1 MKLLDS
7 PGVLFGGSAEKQAMR
22 GALNASALA
31 DPIDGAIALLDRC
44 DQTTLALHYNSKPCQ
59 NTRAFLAQLAQKRGM
74 VKKGGIPDLEASARQ
89 ILQGNGSI
97 KNQRL
102 HQFILDCQ
110 RGKIKFFTKAPKL
123 ETHKMP
129 EFLDAKI
136 VTEMAAEF
144 KLEDNT
150 DWMDTTDLANPTQG
164 ATVKVLDDGFTELEA
179 LEESEDEEIEE
190 DEGEEMEEDQEGK
203 V

>member
-1 MKLLDS
+1 M
-7 PGVLFGGSAEKQAMR
+7 G
-22 GALNASALA
+22 
-31 DPIDGAIALLDRC
+31 
-44 DQTTLALHYNSKPCQ
+44 LALHYNSKPCQ

-89 ILQGNGSI
+89 ILQ
-97 KNQRL
+97 
-102 HQFILDCQ
+102 DCQ

-150 DWMDTTDLANPTQG
+150 DWMDTTDLATPTQG
-164 ATVKVLDDGFTELEA
+164 ATVKILDDGFTELEA
-179 LEESEDEEIEE
+179 LEEDDEEIEE
-190 DEGEEMEEDQEGK
+190 EDDDEGDDKDEA
-203 V
+203 

>member
-164 ATVKVLDDGFTELEA
+164 ATVKILDDGFTELEA